1 LCLLRATSF
10 KGNIMQR
17 LSEFIVGLVF
27 GLGLLLSGM
36 TDPGKVLGFL
46 DLFGQWDPSLAF
58 VMGGAILVGFFAFA
72 LAKKR
77 TTNFLG
83 GALSLPTSNVI
94 DKRLVIGG
102 LLFGAGWGLAGF
114 CPGPAL
120 VSLAAG
126 QEKALIFVAA
136 MVIGMA
142 VFELITWRAAVIQS
156 VGFDNASPLRR
167 ESSARFDRDKT

>member
-1 LCLLRATSF
+1 
-10 KGNIMQR
+10 MQR
-17 LSEFIVGLVF
+17 LSEFLVGLMF

-46 DLFGQWDPSLAF
+46 DLFGLWDPSLAF

-77 TTNFLG
+77 TTSFLG
-83 GALSLPTSNVI
+83 GALRLPTSTVV
-94 DKRLVIGG
+94 DKRLVIGS

-120 VSLAAG
+120 VSMAAG

-136 MVIGMA
+136 MVVGM
-142 VFELITWRAAVIQS
+142 VGFELSER
-156 VGFDNASPLRR
+156 
-167 ESSARFDRDKT
+167 K